1 MDNVTQTYAI
11 HVIRS
16 LLPAGAELEILDY
29 PAPHPAVLAADLD
42 GDGVPEIVG
51 GYRADGKMHAM
62 IVKYAYDRWFVA
74 AQFRGPGY
82 AIANLLAAPIV
93 DPRRNTLLVGW
104 QIGAVWAQLD
114 LWQGEPGGYRHLTPR
129 DVFYSKL
136 EVKDMS
142 GPRGPDGLCEIA
154 LWVHD
159 AEDAYKIDLWRWQG
173 GLMKDIEAYPYY
185 YRTKVV
191 PYYERLLRGSPDSDV
206 YRRYL
211 REAEAIA
218 GRGSADRKDWTT
230 PYAGVLP
237 VAPETRRDERLEAAI
252 GGAFGLEPGD
262 EARYLYNRVDLN
274 GDGIPETIAY
284 VAGKATCGTGGCGAV
299 VFGESDSGYRQL
311 GKLTLV
317 RAPIVV
323 SPRATNG
330 FRDLLLR
337 VEGGGVPRPFLV
349 ALKFNGVNY
358 PSNPS
363 TQLPLPD
370 SFFVEGDALFAGSV
384 SEKGIPWQ
392 APDTGTDR

>member
-29 PAPHPAVLAADLD
+29 PAPHPAVLACDLD

-51 GYRADGKMHAM
+51 GYRADGRMHAM
-62 IVKYAYDRWFVA
+62 IVKYAYDRWVVA

-82 AIANLLAAPIV
+82 AIANLMAAPIV

-114 LWQGEPGGYRHLTPR
+114 MWQGEAGGYRHLTPR
-129 DVFYSKL
+129 DIFYSKL
-136 EVKDMS
+136 EVADMP
-142 GPRGPDGLCEIA
+142 GPRGPDGRCELA

-159 AEDAYKIDLWRWQG
+159 EGDAYKVDLWRWQG
-173 GLMKDIEAYPYY
+173 GLMKDVEAYPYY
-185 YRTKVV
+185 YRNKVV
-191 PYYERLLRGSPDSDV
+191 PYYERLLRDAPDSEA
-206 YRRYL
+206 YRRCL
-211 REAEAIA
+211 RDAEAIA
-218 GRGSADRKDWTT
+218 GKEDANRRDWTT

-252 GGAFGLEPGD
+252 AGAFGLKPGD
-262 EARYLYNRVDLN
+262 EARYAYNRVDLN
-274 GDGIPETIAY
+274 GDGVPETIAY
-284 VAGKATCGTGGCGAV
+284 VTGPAIRGAA
-299 VFGESDSGYRQL
+299 VFGESDRGYRPL
-311 GKLTLV
+311 GMLAPV

-337 VEGGGVPRPFLV
+337 FEGEGGAKPYLV
-349 ALKFNGVNY
+349 AVKFNGINY
-358 PSNPS
+358 PANPS
-363 TQLPLPD
+363 TQLPLPA

-384 SEKGIPWQ
+384 SEQGIPWQ
-392 APDTGTDR
+392 APDTGTAR